1 MALDEKAIQRL
12 AAEVR
17 EFCLRQARR
26 NFPRSPLGRAWTPE
40 EFADAVAKGV
50 ETALRD
56 SSGAKFSDILSREF
70 ERNLPQPPVNSGRRK
85 F

>member
-1 MALDEKAIQRL
+1 MALDEKAIQQL
-12 AAEVR
+12 VAGVR

-26 NFPRSPLGRAWTPE
+26 DFPRRPHGKAWTPE
-40 EFADAVAKGV
+40 EFADAVSKGV
-50 ETALRD
+50 EAALRD
-56 SSGAKFSDILSREF
+56 SSGAEFSDILSREF